1 MHISR
6 IVFAVLLLIVSLF
19 SIPKLNLLDSI
30 INFATAETSVVSIN
44 TDNDIVDANPR
55 MKKTQDEIYKFVE
68 TIDSK
73 IWPNLILLEL
83 LFVSLG
89 GIYIAMSMFRQKATS
104 KYFLIAICLVFL
116 FTQGAPWDVS
126 ELFKGVNSYASLV
139 RRRKLSWEY
148 DSAIRWIVTSCLF
161 GTFYLVTAVIS
172 VAQFFSKKSPKVF

>member
-1 MHISR
+1 MTR

-30 INFATAETSVVSIN
+30 INFTTAETTVVSIN
-44 TDNDIVDANPR
+44 TDNNIVDANPR
-55 MKKTQDEIYKFVE
+55 MKKTQEETYKFVDS
-68 TIDSK
+68 IDSQ
-73 IWPNLILLEL
+73 IWPNLIWLEL

-89 GIYIAMSMFRQKATS
+89 GIYIALSMFRHKAAS
-104 KYFLIAICLVFL
+104 KLLLIAICLVFL

-126 ELFKGVNSYASLV
+126 DLFKGVNSYASLIS
-139 RRRKLSWEY
+139 RLKLSWEY

-172 VAQFFSKKSPKVF
+172 AAHFFSRKPPKVF